1 MKVNTKQMIS
11 AALFA
16 ALTLV
21 LTYFV
26 KIPLPTGY
34 ANLGDCAV
42 LLAGWV
48 LGPVYG
54 SLAAAIGSMLA
65 DIFSGYAMYAA
76 ATFIIKGLMA
86 LIAYG
91 LYQKLKKHT
100 SRALALI
107 ISGAAAELL
116 MVFGYFVF
124 EDVLYGAGMALLN
137 ILFNA
142 IQGTIGLLVA
152 LFFMGT
158 FKKSNKN

>member
-16 ALTLV
+16 ALVLV
-21 LTYFV
+21 LTFFIKV
-26 KIPLPTGY
+26 PLPNGY

-42 LLAGWV
+42 LLAGWL
-48 LGPVYG
+48 LGPIYG
-54 SLAAAIGSMLA
+54 LASAAIGSMLA

-86 LIAYG
+86 LVAYA
-91 LYQKLKKHT
+91 LYQKLKKHANRIL
-100 SRALALI
+100 SLI
-107 ISGAAAELL
+107 ISGAFAELL

-137 ILFNA
+137 IPFNA
-142 IQGTIGLLVA
+142 IQGAVGLIVA
-152 LFFMGT
+152 LFFMGA
-158 FKKSNKN
+158 FKKTNKK

>member
-42 LLAGWV
+42 LLAGWL
-48 LGPVYG
+48 LGPVFG
-54 SLAAAIGSMLA
+54 FLAAAIGSMLA

-124 EDVLYGAGMALLN
+124 EDVLFDAGMALLN

-142 IQGTIGLLVA
+142 IQGAVGLFVA
-152 LFFMGT
+152 LFFMGA